1 MVTTLLE
8 RKKSITDR
16 ENAGPLPRCKECSS
30 RNGEHITG
38 KKKKSI
44 TDRENAGPLPRCKEC
59 SSGNG
64 EHITGKKKVL
74 KHITYMYS
82 THNRNKDL

>member
-1 MVTTLLE
+1 MYLRIARTQDLFPDVRNDPPGMVTTLLE

-38 KKKKSI
+38 KKK
-44 TDRENAGPLPRCKEC
+44 
-59 SSGNG
+59 
-64 EHITGKKKVL
+64 VL

>member
-1 MVTTLLE
+1 VYLRIARTQDLFPDVRNDPPEMVTTLLE

-38 KKKKSI
+38 KKK
-44 TDRENAGPLPRCKEC
+44 
-59 SSGNG
+59 
-64 EHITGKKKVL
+64 VL